1 MATAAES
8 TQFVPAARIQQSLLA
23 PLERHALDWL
33 ARHMPRAINSDHLTL
48 LGLLAMLGAGAA
60 YWAAAVRP
68 WMLWVATLCLA
79 LNWLGDSLDGTLARY
94 RNQQR
99 PRYGFYVDHM
109 VDVIGTLVLLLGMG
123 TSGLMHLWVAVA
135 MLIAYYLLFAE
146 VFLATYTLGRFRISV
161 GLFSPT
167 ELRVLLAVGNTV
179 ALFKPLCH
187 LAGRQFLLF
196 DAGCLCG
203 ALGMAAI
210 FLVMGLRHTAV
221 LYAQERIAR

>member
-1 MATAAES
+1 MATAVES
-8 TQFVPAARIQQSLLA
+8 ARFVPAARIQQSLLA
-23 PLERHALDWL
+23 PLERRALDWL
-33 ARHMPRAINSDHLTL
+33 ARHTPRAINSDHLTL
-48 LGLLAMLGAGAA
+48 LGLLAMIGAGVA
-60 YWAAAVRP
+60 YRAVAWNP
-68 WMLWVATLCLA
+68 AMLWLATLCLA

-109 VDVIGTLVLLLGMG
+109 VDVLGTLALLLGMG
-123 TSGLMHLWVAVA
+123 SSGLMHLWVAIA

-146 VFLATYTLGRFRISV
+146 VFLATYTLGHFRISV
-161 GLFSPT
+161 GFFSPT

-179 ALFKPLCH
+179 AFFKPVCH

-203 ALGMAAI
+203 AVGMAAI
-210 FLVMGLRHTAV
+210 VAVMAVRHTAQ

>member
-1 MATAAES
+1 MPTEVGS
-8 TQFVPAARIQQSLLA
+8 GRFVPAARVQESLLA
-23 PLERHALDWL
+23 PLERRALNWL
-33 ARHMPRAINSDHLTL
+33 ARHMPRVINSDHLTL
-48 LGLLAMLGAGAA
+48 LGLLAMIGAGVAYRLAA
-60 YWAAAVRP
+60 WRP
-68 WMLWVATLCLA
+68 AMLWVATLCLV
-79 LNWLGDSLDGTLARY
+79 LNWLGDDLDGTLARY

-109 VDVIGTLVLLLGMG
+109 ADVIGTLALLLGMG

-146 VFLATYTLGRFRISV
+146 AFLATYTLGSFRISV

-179 ALFKPLCH
+179 AFFRPVSH
-187 LAGRQFLLF
+187 LGKHQFLLF

-203 ALGMAAI
+203 AVGMVAI
-210 FLVMGLRHTAV
+210 FLFMGVRHTVA
-221 LYAQERIAR
+221 LYGQERIAR